1 MFILLQANFGY
12 FETYANKR
20 GREIL
25 KKINTRAA
33 HWVTCRCFSV
43 TRLDQTRRRA
53 WRHRS
58 IIVMTQMSHYQ
69 WQMWRATGYLFTS
82 IGCICS
88 LKITCL
94 LLHRIVTKKNG
105 TLLRPRHE
113 SSSGSSRSKIL
124 TWVSDLS
131 KMVRSWGWE
140 GRFFNLK
147 ISWTYMKSCE
157 IMNGIVMN
165 CGHSL
170 IVFGRSWSFQC
181 LTCRIM
187 IVVGLVS

>member
-1 MFILLQANFGY
+1 MFVLLQANFGY

-20 GREIL
+20 CRNVL

-82 IGCICS
+82 IACNCS

-94 LLHRIVTKKNG
+94 LLHRIVTKKMAPCCDQG
-105 TLLRPRHE
+105 TNHHQ
-113 SSSGSSRSKIL
+113 
-124 TWVSDLS
+124 DLQDP
-131 KMVRSWGWE
+131 RSWPEFQTWARWSGHEDGKGGFSTWKSYE
-140 GRFFNLK
+140 HIWNNVKSWMELWWIVAILWLFLGGPGVFNAWHVG
-147 ISWTYMKSCE
+147 SW
-157 IMNGIVMN
+157 
-165 CGHSL
+165 
-170 IVFGRSWSFQC
+170 WW
-181 LTCRIM
+181 
-187 IVVGLVS
+187 